1 MNVIF
6 PAGGSVRK
14 TLLIVTI
21 ALLGLFVTAC
31 TPRGI
36 PDALAT
42 SACEPPCWQGIIP
55 GETTHTQVITMLP
68 TLPFVKAD
76 TIHWQKQTAA
86 QFDRNSGASGVYIHN
101 NNEQKVKV
109 IIINIRSKFTFADA
123 IEFYGEPEK
132 VLAIE
137 QRRNTVYLSYFL
149 IYPEIGLAIL
159 SNTGPIRPEKAQ
171 SAIRPDDVVDFV
183 NFFDPIYFEQVF
195 SDFSIA
201 RIDPDLFKAGLQDWQ
216 GFGEV
221 EPIEL
226 P

>member
-1 MNVIF
+1 MIVIL

-14 TLLIVTI
+14 PLLIVTI

-31 TPRGI
+31 TPRGV

-42 SACEPPCWQGIIP
+42 SACKPPCWQGIIP
-55 GETTHTQVITMLP
+55 GETSGSEVLAMLP
-68 TLPFVKAD
+68 TLPFVKAN
-76 TIHWQKQTAA
+76 TIQDWHKQAAA
-86 QFDRNSGASGVYIHN
+86 QLDRNSGASGVYIHN
-101 NNEQKVKV
+101 YEQKVKV
-109 IIINIRSKFTFADA
+109 IIINIRSKFTFAEA
-123 IEFYGEPEK
+123 IEYYGEPEK

-149 IYPEIGLAIL
+149 IYPEIGLAVL

-183 NFFDPIYFEQVF
+183 NFFNPIYFEQVF

-201 RIDPDLFKAGLQDWQ
+201 RIDPDLFKSGLQDWQ